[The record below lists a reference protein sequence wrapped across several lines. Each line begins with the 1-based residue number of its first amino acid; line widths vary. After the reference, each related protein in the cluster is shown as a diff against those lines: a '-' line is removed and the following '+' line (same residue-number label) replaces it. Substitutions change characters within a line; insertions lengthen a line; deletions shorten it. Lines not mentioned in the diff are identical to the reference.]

1 LVLRL
6 EGFVAERQEDTVIF
20 VVDDDAAVRDSL
32 KLLLEIHGMYVEDF
46 ESTQEFVDSYRKHP
60 RECLVLDQH
69 LPMVSGLDFL
79 SSARGAELDLPV
91 ILITG
96 RGDDAIRSRAQQ
108 LGVAAYLDKP
118 VTDTQLLGA
127 INDAL
132 AGGRRAAH

>member
-1 LVLRL
+1 LEDVL
-6 EGFVAERQEDTVIF
+6 ADAQEDTVVF

-32 KLLLEIHGMYVEDF
+32 KILLEIHGMSVQDF
-46 ESTQEFVDSYRKHP
+46 GSTEEFAENYRPHS

-79 SSARGAELDLPV
+79 SSPRGAQLDLPV

-96 RGDDAIRSRAQQ
+96 RGDDAIRARAQQ

-118 VTDTQLLGA
+118 VNDSQLLAA
-127 INDAL
+127 IRHAL
-132 AGGRRAAH
+132 DGGRRPAH